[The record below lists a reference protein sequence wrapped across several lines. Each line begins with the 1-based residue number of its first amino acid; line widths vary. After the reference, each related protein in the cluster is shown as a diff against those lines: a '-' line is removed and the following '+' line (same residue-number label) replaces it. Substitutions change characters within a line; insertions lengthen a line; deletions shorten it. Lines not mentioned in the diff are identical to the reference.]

1 MNILI
6 LLSFST
12 VALASP
18 SVSREIPDA
27 ENCEI
32 ELKLYEK
39 CVGALKT
46 DYEEIRNDG
55 HAWKDVNKMK
65 RFVQKMEGLKCGSSI
80 ICDQVLMEQHI
91 FESTKHMLKA
101 IYEESSDC
109 IVSLS
114 HDQPKCSVEDFERL
128 KTINEL
134 RKNLEIL
141 IEHKNEFKRPILHRN
156 FHAASAENQ
165 ESLGPFVNGK
175 DNSKPDEFETDP
187 AIAIHEEETN
197 VISTQ
202 TEEENADKQSVA
214 EAFPDSPQE
223 PIKVS
228 IDREAPSKPENPEIK
243 DEEEVQVEISMPP
256 IILGEESEGS
266 GSEIDLRGNDN
277 ETATLRNIDSEK
289 EPEGS
294 VFEITLEN
302 AKPPKSKRQ
311 PEESEPVDMSSI
323 FIGQPEPEDGEE
335 TTNAENAES
344 TQQPEG
350 EETIDMTS
358 IFIGQKEVEEE
369 EAESIPEKT
378 VEVADNNETSI
389 VPPNVPVD
397 ISVEHNET
405 QVSSAPHE
413 LSVTEVNSEKTG
425 EESERPVKPSQPVS
439 EESQKPGFRG
449 TIKFDVFGN
458 SKNSISF
465 ALTPFMTVLALM
477 LLF

>member
-6 LLSFST
+6 LLLAFPT

-18 SVSREIPDA
+18 PVSREIPNA

-32 ELKLYEK
+32 ELKLYEQ
-39 CVGALKT
+39 CIGALKQ
-46 DYEEIRNDG
+46 DYEEIRKDG
-55 HAWKDVNKMK
+55 HAWKDVEKMK
-65 RFVQKMEGLKCGSSI
+65 SFVQKMESLKCGSSI

-141 IEHKNEFKRPILHRN
+141 IEHKNEFKRPIRHRN
-156 FHAASAENQ
+156 FHAGSAENQ
-165 ESLGPFVNGK
+165 GSSGIFVNGK
-175 DNSKPDEFETDP
+175 DDSKSDEFETGP
-187 AIAIHEEETN
+187 AITIHEEGVN

-202 TEEENADKQSVA
+202 TEEKNA
-214 EAFPDSPQE
+214 DSPQE

-228 IDREAPSKPENPEIK
+228 IDREAPSKPENPEIE
-243 DEEEVQVEISMPP
+243 DEEEVQVEISMSP

-266 GSEIDLRGNDN
+266 GSEIGLRGNDN
-277 ETATLRNIDSEK
+277 ETATLRNVDSEK
-289 EPEGS
+289 DSEGS

-302 AKPPKSKRQ
+302 AKPPKSTSQ

-323 FIGQPEPEDGEE
+323 FIGQPEPEDDEKI
-335 TTNAENAES
+335 TTALPDSVNAES
-344 TQQPEG
+344 TPQPG
-350 EETIDMTS
+350 DEETIDLTS

-378 VEVADNNETSI
+378 VEVADKNETSI

-397 ISVEHNET
+397 ISVAHNKT
-405 QVSSAPHE
+405 QVSPAPQE
-413 LSVTEVNSEKTG
+413 LSVTEVNSGKTAEG
-425 EESERPVKPSQPVS
+425 NQKPVKPSQPVS
-439 EESQKPGFRG
+439 EESQKPGFSG